1 MLRQILLNVDLA
13 ELAARLEPEG
23 KTELEANSVQ
33 ADSET
38 PAICGDDKDKTEK
51 DGGKAVKKVWF
62 GPHDVEPRRQNRHG
76 GLICVV
82 LAAALLYQYWA
93 AE

>member
-1 MLRQILLNVDLA
+1 MVQGLRTGLPMLRQILYNVDLA

-38 PAICGDDKDKTEK
+38 PAICGDDKDKTGKVKEK
-51 DGGKAVKKVWF
+51 TS
-62 GPHDVEPRRQNRHG
+62 
-76 GLICVV
+76 
-82 LAAALLYQYWA
+82 
-93 AE
+93 

>member
-1 MLRQILLNVDLA
+1 MSTWRSWLRGWN
-13 ELAARLEPEG
+13 LEPKPEG

-51 DGGKAVKKVWF
+51 VEEKTSSHKVLNNDFMKFPLRMEGK
-62 GPHDVEPRRQNRHG
+62 
-76 GLICVV
+76 L
-82 LAAALLYQYWA
+82 
-93 AE
+93 

>member
-51 DGGKAVKKVWF
+51 VEEKTSSHKVLNNDFMKFPLRMEGK
-62 GPHDVEPRRQNRHG
+62 
-76 GLICVV
+76 L
-82 LAAALLYQYWA
+82 
-93 AE
+93 

>member
-1 MLRQILLNVDLA
+1 MLRQILYNVDLA

-38 PAICGDDKDKTEK
+38 PAICGDDKDKTGKVKEK
-51 DGGKAVKKVWF
+51 TS
-62 GPHDVEPRRQNRHG
+62 
-76 GLICVV
+76 
-82 LAAALLYQYWA
+82 
-93 AE
+93 